1 MGGKSA
7 WSNKKYLH
15 LLLHVIYL
23 DFFLSLPQFSWDF
36 VFFREMFIYTYFLI
50 QKMEIIFVV
59 LHHSVDVIRSNYEF
73 SFSYHEYIFFAG
85 YRYLILSFKFRFHQM
100 IICKI
105 NNEDAWN
112 KQCVLKIILLRHSC
126 ITSGIR
132 NEKIRFMSHNCVLLL
147 AYNFS
152 WKSNIHINPCRI
164 NKYILYIN
172 IISFWIPCKR

>member
-1 MGGKSA
+1 
-7 WSNKKYLH
+7 
-15 LLLHVIYL
+15 
-23 DFFLSLPQFSWDF
+23 
-36 VFFREMFIYTYFLI
+36 MFIYTYFLI

-73 SFSYHEYIFFAG
+73 SFSYHEYIFFTG
-85 YRYLILSFKFRFHQM
+85 HFIRLYRYLILSFKFRFHQM

-112 KQCVLKIILLRHSC
+112 KQCVQKIILLRHLC

-132 NEKIRFMSHNCVLLL
+132 NEKIRFMLHNCVLLL

-152 WKSNIHINPCRI
+152 RKSNININQCRI
-164 NKYILYIN
+164 NKCILYIN